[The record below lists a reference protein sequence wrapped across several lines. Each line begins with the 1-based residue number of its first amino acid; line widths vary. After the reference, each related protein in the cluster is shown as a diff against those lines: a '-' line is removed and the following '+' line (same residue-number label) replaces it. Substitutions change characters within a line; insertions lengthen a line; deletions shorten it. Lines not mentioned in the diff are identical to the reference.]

1 MVADDAVKTILSE
14 AVNEGTDMVTL
25 YYAVVAQSFLGIK
38 GITVYILKTS
48 NDMFQCVSVVFL
60 KKNAGMIFHHCFRIQ
75 SLKRSQK
82 VVSKESTLVLFQI
95 SNSE

>member
-1 MVADDAVKTILSE
+1 MVVDDAVKTILSE

-38 GITVYILKTS
+38 GITVHILKPS

-60 KKNAGMIFHHCFRIQ
+60 KKKCWDDIS
-75 SLKRSQK
+75 SLLQDTVSQK
-82 VVSKESTLVLFQI
+82 KSKGSFKRKYFGAL
-95 SNSE
+95 SD

>member
-1 MVADDAVKTILSE
+1 MVVDDAVKTILSE

-48 NDMFQCVSVVFL
+48 NDMFQCVAVVA
-60 KKNAGMIFHHCFRIQ
+60 KKKCWDDIS
-75 SLKRSQK
+75 SLLQDPFSQK
-82 VVSKESTLVLFQI
+82 KSKGSFKRKYFGAP
-95 SNSE
+95 SD

>member
-1 MVADDAVKTILSE
+1 MVVDDAVKTILSE

-38 GITVYILKTS
+38 GITVHILKTS
-48 NDMFQCVSVVFL
+48 NDMFQCVAVVP

-75 SLKRSQK
+75 SLIRSRK
-82 VVSKESTLVLFQI
+82 VVSKESTLGLL
-95 SNSE
+95 